1 MFDLWAFLLQTLTA
15 SGVAAL
21 LLLLK
26 ALFQDKLPPK
36 WQFAV
41 WSVLALMLL
50 LPAGYHGRYVLVHW
64 QVPIEMLKAWCGDF
78 GFTQVYFPLPFVK
91 AIPTTV
97 SGWLFVL
104 YTAGVI
110 FFAAKYML
118 SYISLRQ
125 LLRRGRTVQ
134 GERLAR
140 IEQIADAHDL
150 KLCRVVEVSDLPS
163 AFVCGILRPVLA
175 IPASAEANSTTQ
187 DKAYAAERGES
198 TDAMDEKVL
207 LHELFHLKHRD
218 TFWSA
223 LICLLRCIHWCNP
236 LLAYCADR
244 ALNDMESRCDQY
256 VLEHLEGEARRDY
269 GRILLAMANEKFART
284 PGSTC
289 INNGGSNIR
298 RRIEA
303 IARFKKY
310 PQGMRLVSGC
320 MILVLA
326 FSMVIGTQPEAARAE
341 GRWPQAEL
349 AAAKTTPC
357 TTYAGALDTYAK
369 SMLEDSGVYRY
380 MCAPAAMQAEI
391 WRTMTQTGD
400 YSWQPEGG
408 FGLHAWFDRK
418 EGYYIYNLRACGE
431 NAYTGLLVM
440 PYNGLRRN
448 GLGPKEDNRFVAVQ
462 NLRVKKE
469 GSRWVVEPLE
479 DIRLA
484 EVHIGM
490 PTWGSEELP
499 SIVYAAEAQDIRTE
513 VRLQTVATVENYG
526 KDGVIYE
533 STPYD
538 TVPRPHTQFSRVIA
552 MANLCYTNVGDAES
566 GRKIKN
572 IGIATAPVYA
582 GETVEAVR
590 AGLPEVSGNGNEGGS
605 STDGPIWV
613 SRNLEDGLTDTVRV
627 GGGGGDLDP
636 TAKPEVPQCYAA
648 NLYLNGSLAAQLTL
662 RLQEGETK

>member
-15 SGVAAL
+15 SGAAAL

-64 QVPIEMLKAWCGDF
+64 QVPIEMLRAWCGDF
-78 GFTQVYFPLPFVK
+78 GFTQVYFPLPVVK

-97 SGWLFVL
+97 SGWFFAL

-125 LLRRGRTVQ
+125 LLRRGRAMQ
-134 GERLAR
+134 GERLAH
-140 IEQIADAHDL
+140 IEQIAQAHHL

-175 IPASAEANSTTQ
+175 IPTRPEANSTTQ
-187 DKAYAAERGES
+187 DEAYAAERGES

-223 LICLLRCIHWCNP
+223 MICLLRCIHWCNP

-269 GRILLAMANEKFART
+269 GRILLSMANDKFART

-326 FSMVIGTQPEAARAE
+326 FSMLVGTQPETARAE

-349 AAAKTTPC
+349 ASAKTTPC

-380 MCAPAAMQAEI
+380 LCAPVAMQAEI
-391 WRTMTQTGD
+391 WQAMTESGD
-400 YSWQPEGG
+400 YSRQAESG
-408 FGLHAWFDRK
+408 FDRYAGLDRK
-418 EGYYIYNLRACGE
+418 EGYYIYNLRVCGE

-440 PYNGLRRN
+440 KYRGLQKNGIEPGGTVL
-448 GLGPKEDNRFVAVQ
+448 AAIQ
-462 NLRVKKE
+462 NLRVEKE
-469 GSRWVVEPLE
+469 AGRWVVVALDDLHLTEVE
-479 DIRLA
+479 DAYL
-484 EVHIGM
+484 
-490 PTWGSEELP
+490 TWGSEELP

-513 VRLQTVATVENYG
+513 VRLQTIATVENYG

-533 STPYD
+533 STTYD
-538 TVPRPHTQFSRVIA
+538 TVPRPRTQFSRVTA

-605 STDGPIWV
+605 STDGPIWE

-636 TAKPEVPQCYAA
+636 TAKPELPQCYVAD
-648 NLYLNGSLAAQLTL
+648 LYLNGSLAAQLTL